1 MKTKQ
6 TSRILVDTNIVI
18 RALIDD
24 NDIFQKLVE
33 NSDEVHIPLPV
44 FFEIVF
50 VLEKIHRQ
58 TRITIV
64 DYLSTVISYENII
77 TENDTL
83 KEVME
88 IYLNNTNLS
97 VIDCFLLIY
106 ADKNKVELKTLDKS
120 LAKAT

>member
-120 LAKAT
+120 LAKAA